1 MKPTL
6 LIGLDVGTKTI
17 GVARSERG
25 SGHVRPW
32 FTLKREGVARDV
44 EKLSVRLDEGGL
56 IDAIVVGMPYQL
68 DGAEGRT
75 ARLARQIGEA
85 LAARGRAVHYQ
96 DERYSTVEASRRLHE
111 RGLDSRGQ
119 RAVIDQA
126 AAAVILE
133 DWLRAA
139 SRAE

>member
-1 MKPTL
+1 VKPAL
-6 LIGLDVGTKTI
+6 WIGLDVGTKTI

-32 FTLKREGVARDV
+32 FTLKRTGVAKDV
-44 EKLSVRLDEGGL
+44 EKLQQRITEEGV
-56 IDAIVVGMPYQL
+56 IEAIVVGLPLQL
-68 DGAEGRT
+68 DGEEGRT
-75 ARLARQIGEA
+75 ARLARQIGDAFAA
-85 LAARGRAVHYQ
+85 LGPTVHYQ

-133 DWLRAA
+133 DWLRASA
-139 SRAE
+139 AGR

>member
-139 SRAE
+139 SRAG